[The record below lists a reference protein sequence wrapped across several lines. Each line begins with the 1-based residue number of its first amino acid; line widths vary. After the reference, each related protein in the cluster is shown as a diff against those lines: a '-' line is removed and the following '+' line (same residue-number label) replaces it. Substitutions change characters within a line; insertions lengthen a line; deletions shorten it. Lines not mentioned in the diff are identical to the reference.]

1 MLEENW
7 NATNVVLAPTR
18 GHFAEIMPEG
28 WFSFSLTVPP
38 PHYLGSFSYTTKL
51 QSKKLL
57 FKGGIF
63 VLSFRNFV
71 VRAGQEQT
79 VAKFPRNVDIYQ

>member
-38 PHYLGSFSYTTKL
+38 PHYLGSFSYTNKTSEQKAP
-51 QSKKLL
+51 
-57 FKGGIF
+57 FEGRIF